1 MENSEEIIRRYLLG
15 QLADSDKEA
24 LEHDYFVKPGVLRQV
39 EAGEDELIDD
49 YLEKRLSQDD
59 RQGFEQ
65 VFLTTK
71 EREEKLRLAKA
82 LGERVWKSAG
92 LQARMSRRLN
102 VPAILFSPVGLAL
115 IAIPLVLIAG
125 LGWLLT
131 RQIGQVRSLQAE
143 RITWAEQESELQ
155 ARLDRADAEKT
166 RIDGRLTQ
174 GEDVKTELEAQVQRL
189 RNLVSTLQGASRGIS
204 LALPRGVPPPGGD
217 TPQISLPASAPLL
230 ELQLELAVEAAG
242 YESYQAQLIRVEGG
256 SQPVQNS
263 LLRRRNGEPEL
274 IRFPVP
280 SDSLSAGDYLIR
292 LARIMQEI

>member
-143 RITWAEQESELQ
+143 RITWAEQESEL
-155 ARLDRADAEKT
+155 
-166 RIDGRLTQ
+166 
-174 GEDVKTELEAQVQRL
+174 
-189 RNLVSTLQGASRGIS
+189 
-204 LALPRGVPPPGGD
+204 
-217 TPQISLPASAPLL
+217 
-230 ELQLELAVEAAG
+230 
-242 YESYQAQLIRVEGG
+242 
-256 SQPVQNS
+256 
-263 LLRRRNGEPEL
+263 
-274 IRFPVP
+274 
-280 SDSLSAGDYLIR
+280 
-292 LARIMQEI
+292 LARIMPGWIRVRCSRKPGRTDG